1 MTSRAASMDLFDAM
15 TGMRAMRRLKSEPVP
30 EEVLREVIRLA
41 THAPSGVNAHSIRWV
56 VVRDAAKKRRIADL
70 YAQAWSEYQSTEPSV
85 PSGQTA
91 EIVERTNRAMGW
103 QVAHLHE
110 APLLIFACMAGARPF
125 LRHRVMGRSVNG
137 QVWVAVENL
146 MLACR
151 AHGLGATITTLH
163 LAFEDEI
170 SALLGLPDDA
180 ASFAMIPVGYPL
192 GRFGPTRG
200 VPVDT
205 VLRWDSWGGPP
216 DP

>member
-1 MTSRAASMDLFDAM
+1 MDLFDAM
-15 TGMRAMRRLKSEPVP
+15 TGMRAMRRLEPDPVP
-30 EEVLREVIRLA
+30 DDVLRDVLRLA
-41 THAPSGVNAHSIRWV
+41 THAPSGVNAYNLRWV
-56 VVRDAAKKRRIADL
+56 VVRDPAKKRTIADL
-70 YAQAWSEYQSTEPSV
+70 YARAWAGYQSAKQSV
-85 PSGQTA
+85 PAGQTA
-91 EIVERTNRAMGW
+91 DIVERTNRAMDW

-151 AHGLGATITTLH
+151 AKGLGATITTLH

-170 SALLGLPDDA
+170 DAVLGLPDDA
-180 ASFAMIPVGYPL
+180 ASFAMIPVGYPI

-205 VLRWDSWGGPP
+205 VLRWDSWTGSQ
-216 DP
+216 DS